1 MTEARRRVAILGCSG
16 SIGTQALD
24 VCRQHPEELEVV
36 ALAVRSD
43 VRFLV
48 EAAREFGARYVAIDD
63 DRLGDD
69 PLLEGL
75 PEGCRVLLGPAG
87 VAELAQL
94 PDVDVVLDAVVGEA
108 GIWCAH
114 AALASGKT
122 LAIANKEALVVGG
135 DLLMPMAGPG
145 QLLPVDSEHAA
156 IFQCLEGRDP
166 EELHRIWL
174 TCSGGPFRG
183 MSREEL
189 EGKTAAEALAHP
201 TWSMGPKITVDSAT
215 LMNKGLEVI
224 EAHHL
229 FDVPIDQV
237 AVLVHPQSKVHS
249 MVEFRDGSTLAQL
262 GPSDMRV
269 PIQYALS
276 YPHRWEAPGERIDY
290 REMGALTFDKPDT
303 EAFRCLGLA
312 LEAGRTGGT
321 LPCAMNAAN
330 EVANA
335 AFREGRAGFC
345 DIDRVVEQ
353 VMDATEV
360 DPVVSLE
367 QLAEVDSL
375 SRERAKGFVDALDR

>member
-1 MTEARRRVAILGCSG
+1 MTEGRRRVAILGCSG

-36 ALAVRSD
+36 ALAVRSN
-43 VRFLV
+43 VRRLV
-48 EAAREFGARYVAIDD
+48 EAAREFNARYVAIDD
-63 DRLGDD
+63 EARADD
-69 PLLEGL
+69 PLLAGL
-75 PEGCRVLLGPAG
+75 PEGCRILLGPAG

-166 EELHRIWL
+166 EELYRIWL

-183 MSREEL
+183 LSREEL
-189 EGKTAAEALAHP
+189 EGKTAEEALAHP

-229 FDVPIDQV
+229 FGVPIDDV
-237 AVLVHPQSKVHS
+237 TVLVHPQSKVHS
-249 MVEFRDGSTLAQL
+249 MVEFSDGSTLAQL

-276 YPHRWEAPGERIDY
+276 YPHRWAAPAPRIDY
-290 REMGALTFDKPDT
+290 REMGALTFDAPDV

-312 LEAGRTGGT
+312 LEAGRAGGT
-321 LPCAMNAAN
+321 LPAAMNAAN
-330 EVANA
+330 EVANQ
-335 AFREGRAGFC
+335 AFRDGRVGFC

-360 DPVVSLE
+360 QPVQSLE

-375 SRERAKGFVDALDR
+375 ARREAAAAIEGLD